1 LHHVSALFLHPSRR
15 VRFLAVSLHA
25 SFLRISVVRD
35 QILFFLQETASP
47 SQTESILGAW
57 SLAAH
62 DVDRAVAATALKAW
76 KETIFSLSEVKEG
89 SSSSGEQL
97 VLDDNF
103 LSSIGTFVQRTTLDP
118 TGIYEYLNPPPPTAT
133 GGDLHW
139 KKGQPS
145 GKLSALATPRK
156 DDSGTL
162 TPRSKADEQEES
174 EQDRK
179 ARLRISALGAMRWI
193 SGMTLSTHPTAY

>member
-1 LHHVSALFLHPSRR
+1 LHPSRR
-15 VRFLAVSLHA
+15 VRYLAVSLHA

-47 SQTESILGAW
+47 SQTETILGAW

-62 DVDRAVAATALKAW
+62 DVDRAVSSTALKAW
-76 KETIFSLSEVKEG
+76 KESITSFSEVKEG
-89 SSSSGEQL
+89 SSSSGEHL

-103 LSSIGTFVQRTTLDP
+103 LSSIGAFVQRTALDP
-118 TGIYEYLNPPPPTAT
+118 AGIYEYLNPPPPVAT

-139 KKGQPS
+139 KKGKGQPS
-145 GKLSALATPRK
+145 GKLSVRK
-156 DDSGTL
+156 DDDSGTL
-162 TPRSKADEQEES
+162 TPRSKTDEQEES
-174 EQDRK
+174 EQDRN

-193 SGMTLSTHPTAY
+193 FGMSLSTHSTAY

>member
-1 LHHVSALFLHPSRR
+1 
-15 VRFLAVSLHA
+15 LHA

-47 SQTESILGAW
+47 SQTETILGAW

-62 DVDRAVAATALKAW
+62 DVDRAVAAMALKAW
-76 KETIFSLSEVKEG
+76 KETILSLSEAKEG
-89 SSSSGEQL
+89 SSSSGEHL

-103 LSSIGTFVQRTTLDP
+103 LSSIGAFVQRTALDP
-118 TGIYEYLNPPPPTAT
+118 TGIYEYLNPSPPVAT
-133 GGDLHW
+133 GVDLSW
-139 KKGQPS
+139 KKGKGHPS
-145 GKLSALATPRK
+145 GKLSAVATPRK

-162 TPRSKADEQEES
+162 TPRSKTDEQEES
-174 EQDRK
+174 EQDRN

-193 SGMTLSTHPTAY
+193 FGTPLSP

>member
-1 LHHVSALFLHPSRR
+1 
-15 VRFLAVSLHA
+15 LHA

-47 SQTESILGAW
+47 SQTETILGAW

-62 DVDRAVAATALKAW
+62 DVDRAVATTALKAW
-76 KETIFSLSEVKEG
+76 KETILSLSEVKEG
-89 SSSSGEQL
+89 STSSGEQL
-97 VLDDNF
+97 VLDDNL
-103 LSSIGTFVQRTTLDP
+103 LSSIGAFVQRTALDP
-118 TGIYEYLNPPPPTAT
+118 AGIYEYLNPPPPTS
-133 GGDLHW
+133 GDLPW
-139 KKGQPS
+139 KKGKGQPS
-145 GKLSALATPRK
+145 GKFSAAATPRK

-162 TPRSKADEQEES
+162 TPRSKTDEQEES

-193 SGMTLSTHPTAY
+193 FSMSMSDSFHCILGLTHP